1 MPAVWLISDTHFG
14 HEKTCTVFKR
24 EDGSPH
30 SLGFF
35 INRCNL

>member
-1 MPAVWLISDTHFG
+1 MPSVWLISDTHFG

-24 EDGSPH
+24 KDGIS
-30 SLGFF
+30 SGFS